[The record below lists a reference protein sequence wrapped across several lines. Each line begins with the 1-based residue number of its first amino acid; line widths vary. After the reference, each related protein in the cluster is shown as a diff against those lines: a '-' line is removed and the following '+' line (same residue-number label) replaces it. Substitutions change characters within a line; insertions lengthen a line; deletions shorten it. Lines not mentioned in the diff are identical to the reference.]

1 MTMKVF
7 IAVAVAAVMT
17 SSYMADAECTAAKCN
32 TVVPDSCTM
41 AAFGSQPYPLSIAQ
55 KEAME
60 FCLNT
65 GGGCVCDPCS
75 SHPESNSCSAD
86 PACFWGPRYGTCVS
100 LGKMCVRF
108 TSNATECNNYKMCKH
123 DGAICA
129 FSTPAAPVATLTDCP
144 PMHPFAVAMII
155 LIFLTFVGMVIIIS
169 VMIVLRNR
177 ARAEEERN
185 EEERDAEAAIQA
197 SKRPASLPNA
207 SQSVS
212 RLPAQETSHYSGYA
226 ASPAAAQ
233 NAASADDLDIDAGG
247 GGGEDQAAEDAGGY
261 YDEEGNWIA
270 TDGSYDPNA
279 YGYDENGNYVGG
291 DGADQGGYYDEEGN
305 WVATE
310 GGAYDEAVDDED
322 F

>member
-1 MTMKVF
+1 MQTYIA
-7 IAVAVAAVMT
+7 IAVVAAVMT
-17 SSYMADAECTAAKCN
+17 SSYMVADAQCTTDTCS
-32 TVVPDSCTM
+32 TTIGSSCTM
-41 AAFGSQPYPLSIAQ
+41 QAFATQTAPLSTSQ
-55 KEAME
+55 QHVME
-60 FCLNT
+60 NCVNS
-65 GGGCVCDPCS
+65 GGSCVCDPCS
-75 SHPESNSCSAD
+75 AYTEQNKCAADTVCFWTPRGGCVSRDKMCIRFSSNS
-86 PACFWGPRYGTCVS
+86 
-100 LGKMCVRF
+100 
-108 TSNATECNNYKMCKH
+108 TECNIFKMCKH
-123 DGAICA
+123 DGSICL
-129 FSTPAAPVATLTDCP
+129 FTTPAPPVATLTDCP

-155 LIFLTFVGMVIIIS
+155 LIFMTLIGMAVIIG
-169 VMIVLRNR
+169 VMIVLRNK

-207 SQSVS
+207 SHSIS
-212 RLPAQETSHYSGYA
+212 RAPAQETSHYSGYA
-226 ASPAAAQ
+226 TSPAAAQ

-247 GGGEDQAAEDAGGY
+247 GGEEEAAAEDAGGY

>member
-1 MTMKVF
+1 MQVY
-7 IAVAVAAVMT
+7 IAVVAVAAVMT
-17 SSYMADAECTAAKCN
+17 SSYMADAVCTSQTCTT
-32 TVVPDSCTM
+32 TVGSSCTM
-41 AAFGSQPYPLSIAQ
+41 EAFATQPYPLSPGQ
-55 KEAME
+55 KLVME
-60 FCLNT
+60 SCINS
-65 GGGCVCDPCS
+65 GGNCICDPCS
-75 SHPESNSCSAD
+75 AYFEQNTCSAD
-86 PACFWGPRYGTCVS
+86 TTCFWTPRGGCVAT
-100 LGKMCVRF
+100 GKMCVRF
-108 TSNATECNNYKMCKH
+108 SSNASECNTYKMCKH
-123 DGAICA
+123 DGSVCV
-129 FSTPAAPVATLTDCP
+129 FTTPAAPTATLTDCP

-155 LIFLTFVGMVIIIS
+155 LIFMTLVAMAVIIG
-169 VMIVLRNR
+169 VMIVLRNK

-207 SQSVS
+207 HRASQSIS
-212 RLPAQETSHYSGYA
+212 PTQATSHYSGYA
-226 ASPAAAQ
+226 APPSATQ

-247 GGGEDQAAEDAGGY
+247 GEEEAAAEDAGGY

-310 GGAYDEAVDDED
+310 GGAYEAVEDDED